1 MKIMKITL
9 YPPKLYGNTL
19 YSYTYPLEL
28 IFIWKLSWTEKVK
41 TQVIFLVQLICQINN
56 GVQSVT
62 HVLILGGGKCAF
74 L

>member
-41 TQVIFLVQLICQINN
+41 TQVIFFGPTYLPNKQWSAKYYPCIDF
-56 GVQSVT
+56 
-62 HVLILGGGKCAF
+62 GGR
-74 L
+74 